1 PAVQRRN
8 SAIGDV
14 WGPRGHR
21 SDFPIA
27 DRCFLGYLDDLI
39 SFGASSRFLK
49 SAGLGG
55 TRGDGDKQGPDRSSR
70 SGAVAACDRRRGR
83 QWIQPGPF
91 EENLLGSGG
100 GVRQAQ
106 AEQPGV
112 DQSQSVGGLDSRL
125 RPGGSVRAHSYAA
138 AQAFERAHQSL
149 RIRTLEGYI
158 DSEFS

>member
-1 PAVQRRN
+1 MRNGPVKEASLRAEIDDQQLSRLLRFDQRLARTRIPNHPAVQRRN

-27 DRCFLGYLDDLI
+27 DRCCLGYLDDLI

-55 TRGDGDKQGPDRSSR
+55 ARGDRDKQGPDRSSR

-83 QWIQPGPF
+83 KWIQLGPF

-100 GVRQAQ
+100 GVSQAQ
-106 AEQPGV
+106 AEQPSV
-112 DQSQSVGGLDSRL
+112 D
-125 RPGGSVRAHSYAA
+125 
-138 AQAFERAHQSL
+138 
-149 RIRTLEGYI
+149 
-158 DSEFS
+158 